1 MREVFHYRTRCNMEE
16 PQNSIAWITDAMRGS
31 ATLGGTPIRQ
41 RVDPIVEK
49 AKGVR
54 RLGREIAADG
64 LTLLRDLVH
73 ERPYRVQRRGRNGI
87 SAGAHRFLPYASDG
101 SDYRDTRS
109 TAWRSGARPDNGA

>member
-1 MREVFHYRTRCNMEE
+1 MEE
-16 PQNSIAWITDAMRGS
+16 PQNSIAWIRDAMRGS

-73 ERPYRVQRRGRNGI
+73 ERPIIVFSVVGATAFLLARIASFRTLATAATIGI
-87 SAGAHRFLPYASDG
+87 QGAQLGGAALAPTTA
-101 SDYRDTRS
+101 RD
-109 TAWRSGARPDNGA
+109 AARAPTPVI